1 MFYLLCLM
9 GAAFA
14 LQYYLTFRQ
23 LKSFSAAYGRMRKTG
38 NRAAIGR
45 FAGKI
50 RAGAVVIFSIDK
62 DGNIEDG
69 EMMQGVTVFA
79 RFRPFT
85 AFNGENVA
93 DLDEKGCREKHLSI
107 SLTRA
112 VTDASYNYRHVM
124 NGEEIPVPPSPLKKA
139 GQSLSGLFASG
150 TRSIRNRIGKA
161 TLADQSGFPEI

>member
-9 GAAFA
+9 GAAFVV
-14 LQYYLTFRQ
+14 QYILTFRQ
-23 LKSFSAAYGRMRKTG
+23 LKNFSAAYGRMRKTG

-62 DGNIEDG
+62 DGNIEAG

-79 RFRPFT
+79 RFKPFDV
-85 AFNGENVA
+85 FNGENVA
-93 DLDEKGCREKHLSI
+93 NLDEEKCRGEHLSV

-124 NGEEIPVPPSPLKKA
+124 NGEEIPVPPSPMKRA
-139 GQSLSGLFASG
+139 GMAVSGLFASG
-150 TRSIRNRIGKA
+150 SKSIRKLTGRA
-161 TLADQSGFPEI
+161 SLADQSGFPEI